1 MLHHRLCIIS
11 LPRSG
16 SQYAVELIKKNSV
29 HNYTDLVEPFVKN
42 TKYIVEENGKLK
54 ISDNTIFFDE
64 KNRIDYS
71 LKQINYADIS
81 QPIIMRIFLN
91 HEVEKKYLDI
101 VQTLNK
107 TDFEFI
113 VLKRSNIEEHLISYV
128 TAQKLDMWNKFD
140 PNIVL
145 PQIRVDNFSDI
156 IWLYNLIK
164 SFNIKIQTLPIKY
177 NTITYETIEHDL
189 SSLFG
194 FVINKNIKIYKQV
207 NPNDCYDHIENS
219 EEVRNFISN
228 LINDKKIL

>member
-29 HNYTDLVEPFVKN
+29 HKYTDLIEPFVRN
-42 TKYIVEENGKLK
+42 TKYIVQEDGKLK
-54 ISDNTIFFDE
+54 ISNSTIFWDE

-71 LKQINYADIS
+71 LKQIYYADIE
-81 QPIIMRIFLN
+81 QPIIMRMFLN
-91 HEVEKKYLDI
+91 DEVANKYLDI
-101 VQTLNK
+101 IKSLVQK
-107 TDFEFI
+107 DFEFI
-113 VLKRSNIEEHLISYV
+113 VLKRSNIEEHFISYA
-128 TAQKLDMWNKFD
+128 TALKLDMWNKFD
-140 PNIVL
+140 PNIEL
-145 PQIRVDNFSDI
+145 PHINIDNYSDI

-164 SFNIKIQTLPIKY
+164 NFNIKIKTLPIKY

-219 EEVRNFISN
+219 EEVKNFISN